1 MRAYYERGPGGNH
14 VLDSDGN
21 KILVYRRP
29 GFIRTQFGWRA
40 TAETMTDVRVKFA
53 LRSAVVVLAV
63 VIVVA
68 IAFAI
73 V

>member
-1 MRAYYERGPGGNH
+1 MRGYYERGPGGNY

-21 KILVYRRP
+21 RIAAYRTP
-29 GFIRTQFGWRA
+29 GFFRTPFGFRA
-40 TAETMTDVRVKFA
+40 TPETMTDVRVKFA